1 MTFFYVILLFWNIQG
16 RAYDWDF
23 SIYYSAAFAI
33 RHGQNPYISSL
44 TPVGRML
51 GMRTR
56 EIQFADQTPFF
67 LLCFEP
73 LTRMRPAVAHS
84 VWLAINTVALVCTM
98 LLVIREVEPVGRS
111 LVFSLLILTVW
122 FPPLMDLY
130 IFSQAQLLI
139 LLLLT
144 GMTYALRNSHER
156 TAGLMLAL
164 AGMLRLFPFAMVGYL
179 IMQRRWRA
187 LTWTIAGVIACTAL
201 TIICLGVS
209 RATGFMSEV
218 GLVLS
223 ERRLVT
229 RLEIGPANLSM
240 NAVVSSPF
248 WYVFGTQ
255 LRPAVNLIRCVL
267 IAIADIVVLMTTVS
281 ISRHFAS
288 HDDHDWKVF
297 SLWLSTTLMLTPIV
311 WSHYLVLLIVPFFLI
326 AVAAERTHR
335 TTALW
340 AAGFSYI
347 LTAIAHTLILVF
359 PQEGVSLG
367 EQLVAR
373 IQFLPLLFAYFATC
387 SFAIDLAPAGASA
400 ASALELDV

>member
-1 MTFFYVILLFWNIQG
+1 LSSTAQNGGANAAASRRLVIVTSPTFLAAFGLVTFFYVILLFWNIQG

-23 SIYYSAAFAI
+23 RIYYSAAFAI

-98 LLVIREVEPVGRS
+98 LLVIREVEPVAKS

-164 AGMLRLFPFAMVGYL
+164 AGMLRLFPIAMVGYL

-187 LTWTIAGVIACTAL
+187 LTWTIAGVIARTAL

-288 HDDHDWKVF
+288 HDDRDWKVF
-297 SLWLSTTLMLTPIV
+297 SLWLSTTLMLSPIV
-311 WSHYLVLLIVPFFLI
+311 WSHYLVLLIVPFVLI
-326 AVAAERTHR
+326 AVAADRTHR
-335 TTALW
+335 QRLCGPRALVT
-340 AAGFSYI
+340 F
-347 LTAIAHTLILVF
+347 
-359 PQEGVSLG
+359 
-367 EQLVAR
+367 
-373 IQFLPLLFAYFATC
+373 
-387 SFAIDLAPAGASA
+387 
-400 ASALELDV
+400 